1 MVHGK
6 KFYSKVWSSLE
17 LNNFCL
23 MGGQEG
29 GMVELLSLEIYEL
42 RMDLYLSLTKSFTLK
57 LLFKNILTPRP
68 NEFQV
73 WGIILMKRKE

>member
-1 MVHGK
+1 
-6 KFYSKVWSSLE
+6 
-17 LNNFCL
+17 

-29 GMVELLSLEIYEL
+29 GMVELLSLEIFEL
-42 RMDLYLSLTKSFTLK
+42 RVDLDLSLTKSFTVK
-57 LLFKNILTPRP
+57 LLLKNILTPRP

>member
-1 MVHGK
+1 
-6 KFYSKVWSSLE
+6 
-17 LNNFCL
+17 
-23 MGGQEG
+23 MGGEEG